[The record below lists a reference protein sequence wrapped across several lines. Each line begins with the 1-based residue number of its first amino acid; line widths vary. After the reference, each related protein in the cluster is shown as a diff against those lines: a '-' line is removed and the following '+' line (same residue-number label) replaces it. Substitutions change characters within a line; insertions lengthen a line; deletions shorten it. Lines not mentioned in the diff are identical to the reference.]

1 MILCDKG
8 AFFFVCY
15 SNLIVDV
22 ITNKI
27 KAHIGYALR
36 ATSQWELSLSPSK
49 ICLGNIRSQL

>member
-8 AFFFVCY
+8 TFFVCY

-27 KAHIGYALR
+27 KARIGYALK
-36 ATSQWELSLSPSK
+36 AASQGELSLSPFK

>member
-8 AFFFVCY
+8 TFFVCY

-27 KAHIGYALR
+27 KAHIGYALK
-36 ATSQWELSLSPSK
+36 AASQGELSLSPFK